1 MEYWSGDWR
10 GEACGGVGNPRSI
23 YNGVTETDLGG
34 RRGRGGTG
42 RTWTETWTVFL
53 LQRGST
59 HPPGGG
65 LSSTGFLHT
74 TILCGSLNL
83 SRYPIPIPRPICIC

>member
-1 MEYWSGDWR
+1 VRPGGVER
-10 GEACGGVGNPRSI
+10 GEGCGGVGNPRPI

-53 LQRGST
+53 LQHPST
-59 HPPGGG
+59 TRWLELDCLPTLP
-65 LSSTGFLHT
+65 
-74 TILCGSLNL
+74 ILL
-83 SRYPIPIPRPICIC
+83 